1 MPHHTDHLA
10 YYEQLAADWS
20 RRARETEGRQ
30 DPASRLLRARATT
43 LTARLAELRKRLAA
57 ARDLGMSIE
66 ALVIEAN
73 ADDAVEE
80 TAAGKARA
88 A

>member
-1 MPHHTDHLA
+1 MHHIDRIERYEELA
-10 YYEQLAADWS
+10 QEWRD
-20 RRARETEGRQ
+20 RARQTEGRQ
-30 DPASRLLRARATT
+30 DVPSRLLRARAST
-43 LTARLAELRKRLAA
+43 LTARLSELRKKLAA
-57 ARDLGMSIE
+57 AKELAMSIE